1 MTKILQGGRRSGKT
15 LALIQ
20 ESARTGIYIM
30 VANRERALQLS
41 NQAREM
47 GYNIPFPV
55 TIQEWLQ
62 SPNRFS
68 GSIIRREGIYID
80 DVDDVFRTIFWPL
93 KINAVT
99 MYPLDEEQIEE
110 PMRWARIN
118 PFLEDQKQIEDE
130 IYYNTILAEFGGKPD
145 LLKRV
150 CEEVKE

>member
-30 VANRERALQLS
+30 VANRERALQIS

-55 TIQEWLQ
+55 TVHEWLQ
-62 SPNRFS
+62 SPDRFS
-68 GSIIRREGIYID
+68 NSVIRRDGIYID
-80 DVDDVFRTIFWPL
+80 DVDNVFRVIFYPL

-99 MYPLDEEQIEE
+99 MYPLDDEQIEE

-118 PFLEDQKQIEDE
+118 PMLEKQKQIEDE
-130 IYYNTILAEFGGKPD
+130 IYYNTILAEFSGKPD
-145 LLKRV
+145 LLKKV
-150 CEEVKE
+150 CVEVEE

>member
-1 MTKILQGGRRSGKT
+1 MTKILQGGRSSGKS

-41 NQAREM
+41 DRARKM

-55 TIQEWLQ
+55 TVQEWLQ
-62 SPNRFS
+62 SPDRF
-68 GSIIRREGIYID
+68 GSSVIRRDGIYID
-80 DVDDVFRTIFWPL
+80 DVDDVFREIFRPL

-110 PMRWARIN
+110 LFDRIYPLTN
-118 PFLEDQKQIEDE
+118 QDDSVKKKHISDIKEKLDD
-130 IYYNTILAEFGGKPD
+130 ILSG
-145 LLKRV
+145 
-150 CEEVKE
+150 